1 MLFISWNIN
10 GIARRFDEVKR
21 LAADYSPD
29 FLCLQK
35 VRSHEDSDSL
45 AVDGYRLILAPL
57 DRGDWSGVAIYVSQD
72 SGIVPCRIETRELS
86 PGGHLQVFDCGS
98 FALLNTYVPFANQKL
113 DGAVE
118 FRCRWDDAYRSFVRG
133 LSRKLPVIICGDMN
147 IVHTEYDTCERRLES
162 SRPNFTRWER
172 DNFNSLISGCDLADP
187 YRIMHPTEKKPTYYG
202 AWRHLR
208 TGNRIDYFLISR
220 SLLPRVTA
228 AEILTDFGSGQSV
241 PITLDISLEA
251 V

>member
-45 AVDGYRLILAPL
+45 AVDGYRLLLAPL
-57 DRGDWSGVAIYVSQD
+57 DRGDWSGVAVYVSQD
-72 SGIVPCRIETRELS
+72 SGITSRRIETPELS
-86 PGGHLQVFDCGS
+86 QEGHLQVFDCGS

-118 FRCRWDDAYRSFVRG
+118 FRRRWDDAYRSFVRG
-133 LSRKLPVIICGDMN
+133 LSRKLPLIICGDMN
-147 IVHTEYDTCERRLES
+147 VVHTEYDTCERRLES
-162 SRPNFTRWER
+162 TRPNFTRWER

-220 SLLPRVTA
+220 SLLPRVIA

-241 PITLDISLEA
+241 PITFEIDL
-251 V
+251 

>member
-21 LAADYSPD
+21 LVNDYAPD

-35 VRSHEDSDSL
+35 VRSHEDCDSL
-45 AVDGYRLILAPL
+45 AVDGYRLLLAPL

-72 SGIVPCRIETRELS
+72 SGIVPRRIETPDLS
-86 PGGHLQVFDCGS
+86 RDGHFQAFDCGS
-98 FALLNTYVPFANQKL
+98 FALLNTYVPFANQNL

-118 FRCRWDDAYRSFVRG
+118 YRRRWDDAYRPFVKR
-133 LSRKLPVIICGDMN
+133 LSDELPVIICGDMN
-147 IVHTEYDTCERRLES
+147 VVHTEYDTCERRLES
-162 SRPNFTRWER
+162 TRPNFTRWER
-172 DNFNSLISGCDLADP
+172 DNFSSLISECGLADP

-220 SLLPRVTA
+220 ALMPQCVSA
-228 AEILTDFGSGQSV
+228 DILTDFGSGQSV